1 MGKPTVVEKTPTIL
15 TLDAGTY
22 YWCQC
27 GKSATQPFCDGSH
40 QGTDFAPK
48 QFTIEET
55 TKVWLCM
62 CKHTHNSPFCD
73 GAHKAL

>member
-1 MGKPTVVEKTPTIL
+1 MAEPTIVEKKPSVL

-40 QGTDFAPK
+40 QGIDFAPR
-48 QFTIEET
+48 QFTLDET

-62 CKHTHNSPFCD
+62 CKHTHNGPFCD

>member
-1 MGKPTVVEKTPTIL
+1 MEEPTVVEKKPTIL

-27 GKSATQPFCDGSH
+27 GKSETQPFCDGSH
-40 QGTDFAPK
+40 QGTDFEPK
-48 QFTIEET
+48 QFTIMET

>member
-1 MGKPTVVEKTPTIL
+1 MEEPTVVEKKPTIL

-27 GKSATQPFCDGSH
+27 GKSETQPFCDGSH
-40 QGTDFAPK
+40 QGTDFEPK
-48 QFTIEET
+48 QFTLAET